1 MGKPNF
7 LFAAYTAALLV
18 AVTGLVAMLYDLP
31 IRDPDGLAATYVI
44 LPLIVIGAIALDIL
58 PRAIWRSRHAPSEL
72 GSAVVAVTRD
82 RWAWV
87 HLRFALTGL
96 FTWYLSYA
104 AFRNLKS
111 YVPFVND
118 RLWDNTLAKYD
129 ETLWLGHDP
138 ARLMHDALGTG
149 WAAHF
154 FSFIYVAWIALVPV
168 SLAIALVWS
177 RKARAGSWYVT
188 AIAVDW
194 ALGIA
199 VYFLVPSL
207 GPAYSAPWVFASLP
221 DTWVSGLIDQMM
233 DDRRAVLIDPF
244 ATQSVQTIAAF
255 PSLHVA
261 IAMTACLM
269 AHLLG
274 LPRFVRVAAW
284 VFLGLTE
291 ISTIYFG
298 WHFFVDT
305 IAGAAVGAAAV

>member
-96 FTWYLSYA
+96 VTWYLSYA

-118 RLWDNTLAKYD
+118 RLWDNTLA
-129 ETLWLGHDP
+129 ELRP
-138 ARLMHDALGTG
+138 DA
-149 WAAHF
+149 
-154 FSFIYVAWIALVPV
+154 VAGP
-168 SLAIALVWS
+168 
-177 RKARAGSWYVT
+177 RPRE
-188 AIAVDW
+188 VD
-194 ALGIA
+194 A
-199 VYFLVPSL
+199 
-207 GPAYSAPWVFASLP
+207 
-221 DTWVSGLIDQMM
+221 
-233 DDRRAVLIDPF
+233 
-244 ATQSVQTIAAF
+244 
-255 PSLHVA
+255 
-261 IAMTACLM
+261 
-269 AHLLG
+269 
-274 LPRFVRVAAW
+274 
-284 VFLGLTE
+284 
-291 ISTIYFG
+291 
-298 WHFFVDT
+298 
-305 IAGAAVGAAAV
+305 